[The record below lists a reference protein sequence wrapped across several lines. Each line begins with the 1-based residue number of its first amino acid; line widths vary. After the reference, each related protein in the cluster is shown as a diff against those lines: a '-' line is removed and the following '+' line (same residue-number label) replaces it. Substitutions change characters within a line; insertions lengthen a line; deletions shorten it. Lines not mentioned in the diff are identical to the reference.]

1 MTLFSGDHTP
11 LSDLPCLPLCPWIC
25 DCQAAGFPCVMM
37 SGSGTSIFAMGKPS
51 KPLAKG
57 WAEEFAKANGV
68 SVWETTFCAR
78 SESDANAWYPSPY

>member
-1 MTLFSGDHTP
+1 MEAIIHQPSLLLIALVS
-11 LSDLPCLPLCPWIC
+11 LLPWIY
-25 DCQAAGFPCVMM
+25 DYQAAGFPCVMM
-37 SGSGTSIFAMGKPS
+37 SGSGTSIFAMGMPS